1 MASAKKTMAPMRD
14 YEIRA
19 IRNRIE
25 ALRVEHQALDA
36 AIVTLSEAFYPDEL
50 ERRRLKKRKLFVKDQ
65 ITKLESILIPN
76 LDA

>member
-1 MASAKKTMAPMRD
+1 MAPMRD

-36 AIVTLSEAFYPDEL
+36 AIVTLSEAFHPNEL

-65 ITKLESILIPN
+65 ITKLESMLIPN